1 MLDGTQEPAP
11 APMFSDPLAGLLTGY
26 DDASPGG
33 AFAAG
38 RGFDRE
44 DARQSTWHPGAVSPE
59 VTAEMRRSVDAI
71 LNDAPTRHKPPPRA
85 RTAFPTNASAQHAPG
100 MLPTNP
106 KQTNPVAGIG
116 RRLPRSLN
124 EAMAYGQQAAPLR
137 PGTGRQARQQSRQD
151 RRVQSSPPSTP
162 GPPGPSG
169 PGVGVV
175 LTLIAVVV
183 VIIVVFV
190 VVRSLI
196 ESITG
201 LVN

>member
-44 DARQSTWHPGAVSPE
+44 DARQSSWHAGAVSPE

-71 LNDAPTRHKPPPRA
+71 LNDAPTQHKPPPRV
-85 RTAFPTNASAQHAPG
+85 RTAYPTNAPAQHAPG

-124 EAMAYGQQAAPLR
+124 EAMAYGQQAAPLM
-137 PGTGRQARQQSRQD
+137 PGTGRQGRQQTRQA
-151 RRVQSSPPSTP
+151 RRAQAGQP
-162 GPPGPSG
+162 GQAAPSG

-175 LTLIAVVV
+175 VTLIAVVV

-190 VVRSLI
+190 VVRSFI
-196 ESITG
+196 ESIAG

>member
-71 LNDAPTRHKPPPRA
+71 LNDAPTQHKPPPRA
-85 RTAFPTNASAQHAPG
+85 RTAFPTNASGQHAPG
-100 MLPTNP
+100 MLPANP

-124 EAMAYGQQAAPLR
+124 EALAHGQQAAPLM
-137 PGTGRQARQQSRQD
+137 PGTGWQARQQTRQARRAQSR
-151 RRVQSSPPSTP
+151 
-162 GPPGPSG
+162 PPGQPAPSG

-175 LTLIAVVV
+175 VTLIAVVV
-183 VIIVVFV
+183 VVIVVFV
-190 VVRSLI
+190 VFRGLI
-196 ESITG
+196 ESIAG

>member
-44 DARQSTWHPGAVSPE
+44 DARQSSWHAGAVSPE

-71 LNDAPTRHKPPPRA
+71 LNDAPTQHKPPPRA
-85 RTAFPTNASAQHAPG
+85 RNAFPTNASAQHAPG

-124 EAMAYGQQAAPLR
+124 EAMAYGQQAAPLG
-137 PGTGRQARQQSRQD
+137 PGTGRQARQQTRQD
-151 RRVQSSPPSTP
+151 RRAQSSPPGQP
-162 GPPGPSG
+162 APSG

-183 VIIVVFV
+183 VVIVVFV
-190 VVRSLI
+190 VVRSFI
-196 ESITG
+196 ESIAG
-201 LVN
+201 LVD